1 MEFYHRRRAVSFR
14 RVLGGNLTES
24 PPHVRSQRS
33 ASTWEGRPGTQRML
47 YRADPRWPGQT
58 PATLSTV
65 PPVTDAPRPVQ
76 EGETLTSPPSRAPW
90 SCTRRFYL
98 VRLQSRRQDL
108 PWNYSRKGRSRRC

>member
-33 ASTWEGRPGTQRML
+33 ASTWEGRQCTQRML
-47 YRADPRWPGQT
+47 YLADSRWPGQT

-90 SCTRRFYL
+90 ACTRRLY
-98 VRLQSRRQDL
+98 RLRPRSRRQG
-108 PWNYSRKGRSRRC
+108 PTWHS